1 LRLRTGHV
9 RAPAALG
16 RRRSADGKHAPG
28 ILPFVVAVIGIGI
41 APVAAWLG
49 GELACRLRIAA
60 GPVHAAAREQ
70 LAAQR
75 PKPVT

>member
-1 LRLRTGHV
+1 
-9 RAPAALG
+9 
-16 RRRSADGKHAPG
+16 
-28 ILPFVVAVIGIGI
+28 VVAVIGIGI

-49 GELACRLRIAA
+49 GELACRLRIAD
-60 GPVHAAAREQ
+60 GPLHAAAREQ